1 MLKGDFMKYSISQ
14 LSKLAGVSSR
24 TLRYYEEIG
33 LLLPR
38 EKGDNGYRYYD
49 SRQVDRL
56 QQIMFYRSFDME
68 LDDIKNILNSA
79 DFNQVTALES
89 HLVKLENQKAKI
101 NRLIDSVNKTIMSLK
116 GETTMSDKEKFAAFK
131 QNIVNENE
139 KKYGAEI
146 RKKYG
151 DKTVDDTNKKILD
164 MSQESWNSL
173 EELNER
179 LNKTLKAA
187 VEEGNPASETAQKA
201 CALHKEWLGH
211 YWNFYS
217 KEAHLNLC
225 LMYTQDERFKEYYE
239 KIAPGCAD
247 FLYEAMKIY
256 LA

>member
-38 EKGDNGYRYYD
+38 EKGDNGYRYYY

-68 LDDIKNILNSA
+68 LDDIKNILNSD

-139 KKYGAEI
+139 KKYGEEI

-247 FLYEAMKIY
+247 FLYEAMKTY

>member
-1 MLKGDFMKYSISQ
+1 MKYSISQ

-38 EKGDNGYRYYD
+38 EKGDNGYRYYY

-68 LDDIKNILNSA
+68 LDDIKNILNSD

-139 KKYGAEI
+139 KKYGEEI

-247 FLYEAMKIY
+247 FLYEAMKTY

>member
-1 MLKGDFMKYSISQ
+1 MKYSISQ

-38 EKGDNGYRYYD
+38 EKGENGYRYYD
-49 SRQVDRL
+49 LQQVDRL

-68 LDDIKNILNSA
+68 LDEIKNILDA
-79 DFNQVTALES
+79 DDFNPISALES
-89 HLVKLENQKAKI
+89 HLVKLENQKEKI
-101 NRLIDSVNKTIMSLK
+101 NRLIDNVNKTILSLK

-139 KKYGAEI
+139 KKYGEEA
-146 RKKYG
+146 RRKYG
-151 DKTVDDTNKKILD
+151 DKAADDTNKKILD

-173 EELNER
+173 EELNIL
-179 LNKTLKAA
+179 LNKTLKEA
-187 VEEGNPASETAQKA
+187 VAGGNPASETAQKA

-211 YWNFYS
+211 YWNFYN

>member
-1 MLKGDFMKYSISQ
+1 MKYSISQ

-38 EKGDNGYRYYD
+38 EKGENGYRYY
-49 SRQVDRL
+49 SSQQVDKL

-68 LDDIKNILNSA
+68 LDDIKNILNSDEFDPVA
-79 DFNQVTALES
+79 ALES
-89 HLVKLENQKAKI
+89 HLIKLENQKAKI
-101 NRLIDSVNKTIMSLK
+101 NRLIDNVNKTILSLK

-131 QNIVNENE
+131 QNIVDKNEE
-139 KKYGAEI
+139 KYGAEA
-146 RKKYG
+146 RRKYG
-151 DKTVDDTNKKILD
+151 DKAVDDTNKKILD
-164 MSQESWNSL
+164 MSLDNWNSL
-173 EELNER
+173 EELNEL
-179 LNKTLKAA
+179 LNKTLKIA
-187 VEEGNPASETAQKA
+187 VEKGDPASETAQKA
-201 CALHKEWLGH
+201 CALHKEWLGY
-211 YWNFYS
+211 YWNFYN

-256 LA
+256 FA

>member
-1 MLKGDFMKYSISQ
+1 MKYSISQ

-68 LDDIKNILNSA
+68 LDDIKNILNSD

-131 QNIVNENE
+131 QNIVSENE
-139 KKYGAEI
+139 KKYGEEI

-173 EELNER
+173 EELNEQ

-187 VEEGNPASETAQKA
+187 VEEDNSASETAQKA
-201 CALHKEWLGH
+201 
-211 YWNFYS
+211 
-217 KEAHLNLC
+217 
-225 LMYTQDERFKEYYE
+225 
-239 KIAPGCAD
+239 
-247 FLYEAMKIY
+247 
-256 LA
+256 

>member
-1 MLKGDFMKYSISQ
+1 MKYSISQ
-14 LSKLAGVSSR
+14 LSKMAGVSSR

-33 LLLPR
+33 LLMPR
-38 EKGDNGYRYYD
+38 EKGENGYRYYD
-49 SRQVDRL
+49 LQQVDRL

-68 LDDIKNILNSA
+68 LEEIKNILDA
-79 DFNQVTALES
+79 DDFNPISALES
-89 HLVKLENQKAKI
+89 HIVKLENQKEKI
-101 NRLIDSVNKTIMSLK
+101 NRLIDNVNKTILSLK

-139 KKYGAEI
+139 KKYGEEA
-146 RKKYG
+146 RRKYG
-151 DKTVDDTNKKILD
+151 DKAVDDTNKKILD

-173 EELNER
+173 EELNIL
-179 LNKTLKAA
+179 LNKTLKEA
-187 VEEGNPASETAQKA
+187 VAGGNPASETAQKA
-201 CALHKEWLGH
+201 CALHKQWLGH

>member
-33 LLLPR
+33 LLIPR
-38 EKGDNGYRYYD
+38 EKAGNGYRYYD
-49 SRQVDRL
+49 SAQVDKL
-56 QQIMFYRSFDME
+56 QQIMFYRSFDIE
-68 LDDIKNILNSA
+68 LEEIKNILAS
-79 DFNQVTALES
+79 DYFDPIKALEN
-89 HLVKLENQKAKI
+89 HREKLENQKTKI
-101 NRLIDSVNKTIMSLK
+101 NRLIDNVNKTIMSLK

-139 KKYGAEI
+139 KKYGEEV

-151 DKTVDDTNKKILD
+151 DKAVDETNKKILD
-164 MSQESWNSL
+164 MTQESWSSL
-173 EELNER
+173 EELNEL
-179 LNKTLKAA
+179 LNNTLKTA
-187 VEEGNPASETAQKA
+187 VESGNPASETAQKA
-201 CALHKEWLGH
+201 CALHKEWLCH
-211 YWNFYS
+211 YWNFYN

-239 KIAPGCAD
+239 KITPGCAD

>member
-1 MLKGDFMKYSISQ
+1 MKYSISQ

-38 EKGDNGYRYYD
+38 GKEVNGYRYYD
-49 SRQVDRL
+49 SRQIDKL
-56 QQIMFYRSFDME
+56 QQIMFYRNFDME
-68 LDDIKNILNSA
+68 LEDIKNILDAENF
-79 DFNQVTALES
+79 DPITALEN
-89 HLVKLENQKAKI
+89 HREKLEKQKEKI
-101 NRLIDSVNKTIMSLK
+101 NRLIKNVNKTIKAMK
-116 GETTMSDKEKFAAFK
+116 GETTMTDKEKFAAFK
-131 QNIVNENE
+131 QNIINENE

-151 DKTVDDTNKKILD
+151 DRAIDESNKKILD

-173 EELNER
+173 EELNEL

-201 CALHKEWLGH
+201 CALHKEWICH
-211 YWNFYS
+211 YWNFYN

-225 LMYTQDERFKEYYE
+225 FMYTQDERFKEYYE
-239 KIAPGCAD
+239 NIAHGCAD

-256 LA
+256 LK

>member
-14 LSKLAGVSSR
+14 FSKLAGVSSR

-68 LDDIKNILNSA
+68 LDDIKNILDSEE
-79 DFNQVTALES
+79 FNPVTALES

-101 NRLIDSVNKTIMSLK
+101 NRLIDNVNKTITSLK
-116 GETTMSDKEKFAAFK
+116 GEITMSDKEKFAAFK

-151 DKTVDDTNKKILD
+151 DKTVDETNKKILD
-164 MSQESWNSL
+164 MSQESWNNL
-173 EELNER
+173 EELNEQ

-187 VEEGNPASETAQKA
+187 VEEGNPGSETAQKA

>member
-1 MLKGDFMKYSISQ
+1 MKYSISQ

-49 SRQVDRL
+49 THQVDKL

-68 LDDIKNILNSA
+68 LDDIKIILNSD
-79 DFNQVTALES
+79 DFNPIKALES

-101 NRLIDSVNKTIMSLK
+101 NRLIDNVNKTIMSLK

-151 DKTVDDTNKKILD
+151 DKTVDEANSKILD

-173 EELNER
+173 EELNEL
-179 LNKTLKAA
+179 LNNTLKVA

-211 YWNFYS
+211 YWNFYN

-247 FLYEAMKIY
+247 FLYEAMKIN

>member
-68 LDDIKNILNSA
+68 LDDIKNILNSD

-173 EELNER
+173 EELNEQ

>member
-68 LDDIKNILNSA
+68 LDDIKNILNSD

-164 MSQESWNSL
+164 MSQESWSF
-173 EELNER
+173 R
-179 LNKTLKAA
+179 
-187 VEEGNPASETAQKA
+187 
-201 CALHKEWLGH
+201 
-211 YWNFYS
+211 
-217 KEAHLNLC
+217 
-225 LMYTQDERFKEYYE
+225 
-239 KIAPGCAD
+239 I
-247 FLYEAMKIY
+247 
-256 LA
+256 

>member
-1 MLKGDFMKYSISQ
+1 MKYSISQ

-38 EKGDNGYRYYD
+38 EKGENGYRYYT
-49 SRQVDRL
+49 SQQVDKL

-68 LDDIKNILNSA
+68 LEEIKVILSSP
-79 DFNQVTALES
+79 DFNRIEALEN
-89 HLVKLENQKAKI
+89 HLEKLEKQKAKI
-101 NRLIDSVNKTIMSLK
+101 NRLIENVNKTISTLK

-131 QNIVNENE
+131 EKIIHDNEQ
-139 KKYGAEI
+139 KYGAET
-146 RKKYG
+146 RRKYG
-151 DKTVDDTNKKILD
+151 DKTVDETNKKILD
-164 MSQESWNSL
+164 MSQENFASL
-173 EELNER
+173 RQLNEV
-179 LNKTLKAA
+179 LNNTLQAA
-187 VEEGNPASETAQKA
+187 VQTADPAGATAQKA
-201 CALHKEWLGH
+201 CALHKQWLTH

-239 KIAPGCAD
+239 KITPGCAD

-256 LA
+256 LG

>member
-1 MLKGDFMKYSISQ
+1 MKYSISQ

-49 SRQVDRL
+49 TRQVDKL
-56 QQIMFYRSFDME
+56 QQIMFYRSFDIE
-68 LDDIKNILNSA
+68 LDDIKIILNSE
-79 DFNQVTALES
+79 DFNPVTALES
-89 HLVKLENQKAKI
+89 HLLKLENQKAKI
-101 NRLIDSVNKTIMSLK
+101 NRLIENVNKTILSLK
-116 GETTMSDKEKFAAFK
+116 GEITMSDKEKFAAFK

-139 KKYGAEI
+139 KKYGDEI

-151 DKTVDDTNKKILD
+151 DKTVDATNSKILD

-173 EELNER
+173 EELTEL
-179 LNKTLKAA
+179 LNRILKVA
-187 VEEGNPASETAQKA
+187 VEEGNPAGETAQKA
-201 CALHKEWLGH
+201 CALHKEWLGN
-211 YWNFYS
+211 YWDFYS

-225 LMYTQDERFKEYYE
+225 MMYTQDERFRDYYE
-239 KIAPGCAD
+239 KIAPGCAE

>member
-1 MLKGDFMKYSISQ
+1 MKYSISQ

-38 EKGDNGYRYYD
+38 EKGENGYRYY
-49 SRQVDRL
+49 SSQQVDKL

-68 LDDIKNILNSA
+68 LDDIKNILNS
-79 DFNQVTALES
+79 DEFDPVTALES

-101 NRLIDSVNKTIMSLK
+101 NRLIDNVNKTIMSLK

-139 KKYGAEI
+139 KKYGEEI

-151 DKTVDDTNKKILD
+151 DKAVDETNKKILD

-173 EELNER
+173 EELNEL
-179 LNKTLKAA
+179 LNKTLEIA
-187 VEEGNPASETAQKA
+187 VEKGDPASETAQKA
-201 CALHKEWLGH
+201 CALHKEWLGY
-211 YWNFYS
+211 YWNFYN

>member
-1 MLKGDFMKYSISQ
+1 MKYSISQ

-38 EKGDNGYRYYD
+38 EKGENGYRYYD
-49 SRQVDRL
+49 LQQVDRL

-68 LDDIKNILNSA
+68 LEEIKNILDA
-79 DFNQVTALES
+79 DDFNPISALES
-89 HLVKLENQKAKI
+89 HLEKLENQKTKI
-101 NRLIDSVNKTIMSLK
+101 NRLIDNVNKTILSLK

-139 KKYGAEI
+139 KKYGEEA
-146 RKKYG
+146 RRKYG
-151 DKTVDDTNKKILD
+151 DKAVDDTNKKILD

-173 EELNER
+173 EELNIL
-179 LNKTLKAA
+179 LNKTLKEA
-187 VEEGNPASETAQKA
+187 VAGGNPASETAQKA
-201 CALHKEWLGH
+201 CALHKQWLGH

-239 KIAPGCAD
+239 KIAPGCAE

>member
-68 LDDIKNILNSA
+68 LDDIKNILNSD
-79 DFNQVTALES
+79 DFNPVTALES

-139 KKYGAEI
+139 KKYGEEI

-173 EELNER
+173 EELNEQ

-187 VEEGNPASETAQKA
+187 VEEDNSASETAQKA

>member
-68 LDDIKNILNSA
+68 LDDIKNILNSD

-139 KKYGAEI
+139 KKYGEEI

-187 VEEGNPASETAQKA
+187 VEEGTPESETAQKA

-217 KEAHLNLC
+217 QEAHLNLC

>member
-1 MLKGDFMKYSISQ
+1 MKYSISQ

-68 LDDIKNILNSA
+68 LDDIKNILNSD

>member
-1 MLKGDFMKYSISQ
+1 MLKGDFMKYSISR

-38 EKGDNGYRYYD
+38 EKGDNGYRYYY

-68 LDDIKNILNSA
+68 LDDIKNILNSD

-131 QNIVNENE
+131 QNIVDENE
-139 KKYGAEI
+139 EKYGAEA

-151 DKTVDDTNKKILD
+151 DKAVDDTNKKILD
-164 MSQESWNSL
+164 MSLDNWNSL
-173 EELNER
+173 EELNEL
-179 LNKTLKAA
+179 LNKTLKIA
-187 VEEGNPASETAQKA
+187 VEKGDPASETAQKA
-201 CALHKEWLGH
+201 CALHKEWLGY
-211 YWNFYS
+211 YWNFYN

>member
-1 MLKGDFMKYSISQ
+1 MKYSISQ

-68 LDDIKNILNSA
+68 LDDIKNILNSD
-79 DFNQVTALES
+79 DFNPVTALES

-139 KKYGAEI
+139 KKYGEEI

>member
-68 LDDIKNILNSA
+68 LDDIKNILNSD
-79 DFNQVTALES
+79 DFNPVTALES

>member
-1 MLKGDFMKYSISQ
+1 MKYSISQ

-68 LDDIKNILNSA
+68 LDDIKNILNSD

-139 KKYGAEI
+139 KKYGEEI

-239 KIAPGCAD
+239 KVAPGCAD

>member
-68 LDDIKNILNSA
+68 LDDIKNILNSD
-79 DFNQVTALES
+79 DFNPVTALES
-89 HLVKLENQKAKI
+89 HLVKLKNQKAKI

-116 GETTMSDKEKFAAFK
+116 GETIMSDKEKFAAFK

-139 KKYGAEI
+139 KKYGEEI

-173 EELNER
+173 EELNEQ

-187 VEEGNPASETAQKA
+187 VEEGNSASETAQKA

>member
-68 LDDIKNILNSA
+68 LDDIKNILNSD

-131 QNIVNENE
+131 QNIVSENE
-139 KKYGAEI
+139 KKYGEEI

-151 DKTVDDTNKKILD
+151 DKTVDETNKKILD

-201 CALHKEWLGH
+201 CALHKEWLSH

>member
-1 MLKGDFMKYSISQ
+1 
-14 LSKLAGVSSR
+14 
-24 TLRYYEEIG
+24 
-33 LLLPR
+33 
-38 EKGDNGYRYYD
+38 
-49 SRQVDRL
+49 
-56 QQIMFYRSFDME
+56 
-68 LDDIKNILNSA
+68 
-79 DFNQVTALES
+79 
-89 HLVKLENQKAKI
+89 
-101 NRLIDSVNKTIMSLK
+101 
-116 GETTMSDKEKFAAFK
+116 MSDKEKFAAFK

-139 KKYGAEI
+139 KKYGEEI

-151 DKTVDDTNKKILD
+151 DKKVDDTNKKILD

-217 KEAHLNLC
+217 QEAHLNLC

>member
-68 LDDIKNILNSA
+68 LDDIKNILNSD

>member
-1 MLKGDFMKYSISQ
+1 MKYSISQ

-33 LLLPR
+33 LLIPR
-38 EKGDNGYRYYD
+38 EKAGNGYRYYD
-49 SRQVDRL
+49 SPQVDKL
-56 QQIMFYRSFDME
+56 QQILFYRSFDIE
-68 LDDIKNILNSA
+68 LEDIKNILDSDNF
-79 DFNQVTALES
+79 DPIKALEN
-89 HLVKLENQKAKI
+89 HLEKLKKQQSRI
-101 NRLIDSVNKTIMSLK
+101 NRLIENVNRTIMSLK

-131 QNIVNENE
+131 QSIVNENE
-139 KKYGAEI
+139 KKYGKEI

-151 DKTVDDTNKKILD
+151 DKTIDETNKKILD
-164 MSQESWNSL
+164 MSQESWSSL
-173 EELNER
+173 EELNVL
-179 LNKTLKAA
+179 LNNTLKTA
-187 VEEGNPASETAQKA
+187 VEGGNPASETAQKA
-201 CALHKEWLGH
+201 CALHKEWLCH
-211 YWNFYS
+211 YWNFYN

>member
-68 LDDIKNILNSA
+68 LDDIKNILNSD

-101 NRLIDSVNKTIMSLK
+101 NRLIYSVNKTIMSLK

-247 FLYEAMKIY
+247 FLYEAMKTY

>member
-1 MLKGDFMKYSISQ
+1 MKYSISQ

-38 EKGDNGYRYYD
+38 EKGENGYRYY
-49 SRQVDRL
+49 SSQQVDKL

-68 LDDIKNILNSA
+68 LDDIKNILNS
-79 DFNQVTALES
+79 DEFDPVTALES

-101 NRLIDSVNKTIMSLK
+101 NRLIDNVNKTILSLK

-131 QNIVNENE
+131 QNIVDKNEE
-139 KKYGAEI
+139 KYGAEA
-146 RKKYG
+146 RRKYG
-151 DKTVDDTNKKILD
+151 DKAVDDTNKKILD
-164 MSQESWNSL
+164 MSLDNWNSL
-173 EELNER
+173 EELNEL
-179 LNKTLKAA
+179 LNKTLKIA
-187 VEEGNPASETAQKA
+187 VEKGDPASETAQKA
-201 CALHKEWLGH
+201 CALHKEWLGY
-211 YWNFYS
+211 YWNFYN

>member
-14 LSKLAGVSSR
+14 ISKLAGVSSR

-68 LDDIKNILNSA
+68 LDDIKNILNSD
-79 DFNQVTALES
+79 DFNPVTALES

-139 KKYGAEI
+139 KKYGEEI

>member
-68 LDDIKNILNSA
+68 LDDIKNILNSD

-101 NRLIDSVNKTIMSLK
+101 NRLIDNVNKTIMSLK

-139 KKYGAEI
+139 KKYGEEI

-173 EELNER
+173 EELNEL

>member
-68 LDDIKNILNSA
+68 LDDIKNILNSD
-79 DFNQVTALES
+79 DFNPVTALES

-139 KKYGAEI
+139 KKYGEEI

>member
-1 MLKGDFMKYSISQ
+1 MKYSISQ

-38 EKGDNGYRYYD
+38 EKGENGYRYY
-49 SRQVDRL
+49 SSQQVDKL

-68 LDDIKNILNSA
+68 LEDIKNILDSDEFDPVA
-79 DFNQVTALES
+79 ALES

-101 NRLIDSVNKTIMSLK
+101 DRLIDNVNKTIMSLK

-131 QNIVNENE
+131 QNIVDKNEE
-139 KKYGAEI
+139 KYGAEA
-146 RKKYG
+146 RRKYG
-151 DKTVDDTNKKILD
+151 DKAVDDTNKKILD
-164 MSQESWNSL
+164 MSLDNWNSL
-173 EELNER
+173 EELNEL
-179 LNKTLKAA
+179 LNKTLKIA
-187 VEEGNPASETAQKA
+187 VEKGDPASETAQKA
-201 CALHKEWLGH
+201 CALHKEWLGY
-211 YWNFYS
+211 YWNFYN

-247 FLYEAMKIY
+247 FLYEAIKIY

>member
-1 MLKGDFMKYSISQ
+1 MKYSISQ

-49 SRQVDRL
+49 TQQVDKL

-68 LDDIKNILNSA
+68 LDDIKNILDSENF
-79 DFNQVTALES
+79 DPIKALES
-89 HLVKLENQKAKI
+89 HIIKLENQKAKI
-101 NRLIDSVNKTIMSLK
+101 NRLIDNVNKTIMSLK

-151 DKTVDDTNKKILD
+151 DKTVDETNSKILD

-173 EELNER
+173 EELNEL
-179 LNKTLKAA
+179 LNNTLKAA

-211 YWNFYS
+211 YWNFYN

>member
-1 MLKGDFMKYSISQ
+1 MKYSISQ

-33 LLLPR
+33 LLIPR
-38 EKGDNGYRYYD
+38 GKDVNGYRYYD
-49 SRQVDRL
+49 SAQVDKL
-56 QQIMFYRSFDME
+56 QQIMFYRSFDIE
-68 LDDIKNILNSA
+68 LEEIKNILAS
-79 DFNQVTALES
+79 DSFDPIKTLES
-89 HLVKLENQKAKI
+89 HLVKLENQKSKI
-101 NRLIDSVNKTIMSLK
+101 NRLIDNVNKTIMSLK

-131 QNIVNENE
+131 QNIVDENE
-139 KKYGAEI
+139 KKYGGEI

-151 DKTVDDTNKKILD
+151 DKTVDETNKKILD

-173 EELNER
+173 EELTAL
-179 LNKTLKAA
+179 LNATLKEATQQA
-187 VEEGNPASETAQKA
+187 DPASETAQKA
-201 CALHKEWLGH
+201 CALHKEWLGY
-211 YWNFYS
+211 YWNFYN